1 MPHYSLGLDYGTESV
16 RALLVDLESGR
27 EAAEVEFRYPNGVI
41 SDSLPVEGGTRLE
54 RDWFLQHPGDYL
66 AGLEAVVPTC
76 LEKAEARGSDVVGI
90 GIDFTSCTLMPCD
103 EHAEPLCLKA
113 EFAHDPQAW
122 VKLWKHHGAA
132 AEADRILAVARERGE
147 KFLDYYARTISS
159 EWLMPKALE
168 TLHRSPEVYAAADT
182 FVEGA
187 DWLVWRLTGRLARSA
202 CCAGYKGQHT
212 AELGWPSE
220 EFLAAVEPGL
230 AGLFREK
237 VSGPVVAPGTKV
249 GGLTS
254 GWAER
259 LGLPEGTPVAAA
271 LIDAHAGLVGCGVT
285 EPATMVLVLGTSFCH
300 MSLGERLE
308 LFEGVS
314 GTVKDGILP
323 GLYGYESG
331 QTSGGDVYAWFVN
344 NCVPAAYAAEAERK
358 GVGLHELLSEKA
370 GRLAPAESGL
380 LALDWWNGN
389 RSVLMNA
396 DLSGL
401 IIGLT
406 LDSRPEEVYRACIE
420 ATMFGTRR
428 IVEAYLGAGF
438 EFERFVASGGLPYR
452 NPLAMQ
458 ILADVLGAPVHVAAS
473 QQTAALG
480 SALLGAAAAGQEA
493 GGFGTVAEAAAR
505 LVRPPA
511 AVYEPGQEA
520 SAAYEGLYREYVVLH
535 DYFGRTEPLM
545 RRLREGRR
553 GAGQ

>member
-1 MPHYSLGLDYGTESV
+1 MPRYSLGLDYGTESV

-27 EAAEVEFRYPNGVI
+27 EAAEAEFRYPNGVI
-41 SDSLPVEGGTRLE
+41 SDSLPVEGGAPLE

-66 AGLEAVVPTC
+66 AGLEAVVPAC
-76 LEKAEARGSDVVGI
+76 LENAGARGADVVGV
-90 GIDFTSCTLMPCD
+90 GIDFTSCTVMPCD
-103 EHAEPLCLKA
+103 EHGEPLCLKE

-132 AEADRILAVARERGE
+132 AEAERILSVATRRKE
-147 KFLDYYARTISS
+147 KFLDYYAHTISS

-168 TLHRSPEVYAAADT
+168 TLHRSPQVYQAAQT

-187 DWLVWRLTGRLARSA
+187 DWLVWKLTGRLARNA
-202 CCAGYKGQHT
+202 CCAGYKGQHV
-212 AELGWPSE
+212 ADLGWPSE
-220 EFLAAVEPGL
+220 EFLKAVEPGL
-230 AGLFREK
+230 ANLFAQK
-237 VSGPVVAPGTKV
+237 VAGPVVPPGTKV

-285 EPATMVLVLGTSFCH
+285 SPGTMALVLGTSFCH
-300 MSLGERLE
+300 MSLGEGLE

-314 GTVKDGILP
+314 GTVRDGILP
-323 GLYGYESG
+323 SYYGYESG

-344 NCVPAAYAAEAERK
+344 NCVPASYAAEAERK

-370 GRLAPAESGL
+370 GRLAPGESGL
-380 LALDWWNGN
+380 LVLDWWNGN

-401 IIGLT
+401 IVGLT

-420 ATMFGTRR
+420 GTMFGTRR
-428 IVEAYLGAGF
+428 IVDAYLGAGF
-438 EFERFVASGGLPYR
+438 QFERFVACGGLPQR

-458 ILADVLGAPVHVAAS
+458 ILADVLAAPVHVAAS

-480 SALLGAAAAGQEA
+480 SALLGAAAAGGAA
-493 GGFGTVAEAAAR
+493 GGFDSVAQAAAR
-505 LVRPPA
+505 LVRPPQ
-511 AVYEPGQEA
+511 AVYEPDRR
-520 SAAYEGLYREYVVLH
+520 AARAYDGLYAEYKVLH
-535 DYFGRTEPLM
+535 DYFGRTEPVM
-545 RRLREGRR
+545 RRLREARK

>member
-1 MPHYSLGLDYGTESV
+1 MPRYSLGLDYGTESV
-16 RALLVDLESGR
+16 RALLVDLESGD
-27 EAAEVEFRYPNGVI
+27 EAASVEFRYPNGVI
-41 SDSLPVEGGTRLE
+41 SDSLPVEDGVRLE

-66 AGLEAVVPTC
+66 AGLEAVVPAC
-76 LEKAEARGSDVVGI
+76 LEKAGAQGGEVAGI
-90 GIDFTSCTLMPCD
+90 GIDFTSCTVMPCD
-103 EHAEPLCLKA
+103 EHGEPLCLKQ

-132 AEADRILAVARERGE
+132 AEADRILSVARERGE
-147 KFLDYYARTISS
+147 GFLDHYAGAISS

-168 TLHRSPEVYAAADT
+168 VLHRSPVVYAATQA

-187 DWLVWRLTGRLARSA
+187 DWLVWKLTGRLARNA
-202 CCAGYKGQHT
+202 CCAGYKGQHV
-212 AELGWPSE
+212 AALGWPSE
-220 EFLAAVEPGL
+220 EFLTAVEPGL

-237 VSGPVVAPGTKV
+237 VAGPIVAPGTKV

-285 EPATMVLVLGTSFCH
+285 GPGTMVLVLGTSFCH
-300 MSLGERLE
+300 MSLGKRLK
-308 LFEGVS
+308 LFEGVC
-314 GTVKDGILP
+314 GAVKDGILP

-344 NCVPAAYAAEAERK
+344 NCVPAAYAAEAERR

-370 GRLAPAESGL
+370 GRLAPGESGL
-380 LALDWWNGN
+380 MALDWWNGN

-401 IIGLT
+401 IVGLT

-428 IVEAYLGAGF
+428 IVDAYLEAGF
-438 EFERFVASGGLPYR
+438 RFERFVASGGLPYR
-452 NPLAMQ
+452 NRLAMQ
-458 ILADVLGAPVHVAAS
+458 VLADVLGAPVHVAAS

-480 SALLGAAAAGQEA
+480 SALLGAAAAGSA
-493 GGFGTVAEAAAR
+493 GGGFDSVAEAAAK
-505 LVRPPA
+505 LVRPPQV
-511 AVYEPGQEA
+511 VYEPDA
-520 SAAYEGLYREYVVLH
+520 KAAAAYGRLYREYEVLH

-545 RRLREGRR
+545 RRLREARR
-553 GAGQ
+553 RAGE